1 MGSLPSLFIFST
13 TCIFSTTSIGFA
25 RHSQHHQMHIYR
37 VPKTGSTTLITT
49 MGKMKCAH
57 LTLHDHS
64 DGCKDLNWC
73 NGSKLAGV
81 LPTQPVVAGLRHVCD
96 RLKSQWRHM
105 RYVHPSP
112 PFGNIS
118 ILQFVELL
126 QNWTRGCPE
135 GSAGVHCKVIK
146 IKRHCSKN
154 CPGVI
159 LWPQAFY
166 MARRTV
172 PICYHPVWLTTRIE
186 NKVKALA
193 SCHAELPRAENTS
206 LVEQRTRERVAR
218 ASETARG
225 AKTLHANE
233 GARRICEAAK
243 LLYDV
248 DHWLWLSHCQSGF
261 PE

>member
-73 NGSKLAGV
+73 NGSTLAGV

-105 RYVHPSP
+105 RYVDPSP
-112 PFGNIS
+112 TSNIS
-118 ILQFVELL
+118 ISQFVELL

-172 PICYHPVWLTTRIE
+172 PICCTSCTVHARWALPIATSKHHTRPSPPSFATLRYALPTTTLVHHGTHTAPSRSRVWIQIIRCGL
-186 NKVKALA
+186 
-193 SCHAELPRAENTS
+193 
-206 LVEQRTRERVAR
+206 
-218 ASETARG
+218 
-225 AKTLHANE
+225 
-233 GARRICEAAK
+233 
-243 LLYDV
+243 
-248 DHWLWLSHCQSGF
+248 
-261 PE
+261 